1 MGIDCKG
8 TLLWPRHTQTT
19 SGLVIARKSYDFNNN
34 YLLSLPQLVGALF
47 TMRASLLPTDEGV
60 AVYIQVSHPGSS
72 GDDYTQLHKVHSK
85 SWLHS
90 LLA

>member
-8 TLLWPRHTQTT
+8 YIYITIQ
-19 SGLVIARKSYDFNNN
+19 
-34 YLLSLPQLVGALF
+34 YLCSLPQLVGALF
-47 TMRASLLPTDEGV
+47 TMRTSLLPTDEGV

-85 SWLHS
+85 S
-90 LLA
+90 